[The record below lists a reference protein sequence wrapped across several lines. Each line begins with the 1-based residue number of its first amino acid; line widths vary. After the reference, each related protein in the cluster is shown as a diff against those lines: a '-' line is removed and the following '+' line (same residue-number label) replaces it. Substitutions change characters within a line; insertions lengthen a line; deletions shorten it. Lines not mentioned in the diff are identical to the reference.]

1 MRSRVEL
8 FEDIRR
14 DQRREDL
21 SIRELASRHG
31 VHRRTVRQAL
41 AAAVPP
47 PRAVYPSRPCPAMGQ
62 WWALVDGWLVGDQ
75 DVPRKQRHTARRV
88 WQRLVAEHQAC
99 VSEVTVSRYVRR
111 RRVELGIVDREVFV
125 PQVHEPGAEAE
136 VDFGELQVNLA
147 GALVKCWMFV
157 MRLSSSG
164 RAFHIAYGTQAQEAF
179 LEGHVKAFEYFGGV
193 PGRIRYDN

>member
-1 MRSRVEL
+1 MLAPPWGVRLLLGVGWRVVTNVGPTLGSDSHVRCVVDVGVGQVRSRVEL

-41 AAAVPP
+41 TAAVPP
-47 PRAVYPSRPCPAMGQ
+47 PRAVYPSRSCPAMGQ

-99 VSEVTVSRYVRR
+99 VSEVTVSRHVRR
-111 RRVELGIVDREVFV
+111 RRVELGIVDREVFD

-136 VDFGELQVNLA
+136 VDFGELQVNL
-147 GALVKCWMFV
+147 GGGQLVKC
-157 MRLSSSG
+157 
-164 RAFHIAYGTQAQEAF
+164 
-179 LEGHVKAFEYFGGV
+179 
-193 PGRIRYDN
+193 